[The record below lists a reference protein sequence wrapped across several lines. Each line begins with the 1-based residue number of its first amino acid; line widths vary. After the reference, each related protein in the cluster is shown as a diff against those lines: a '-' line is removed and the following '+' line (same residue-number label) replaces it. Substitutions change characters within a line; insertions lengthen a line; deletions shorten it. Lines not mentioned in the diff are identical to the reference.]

1 MATYPGSN
9 IPINDLSNTRLNS
22 IIDNLLTPKLMAFRE
37 ICIYDEKATLMS
49 DGSTWRV
56 TYSNWLPRFDLGVR
70 KNGQSLG
77 PGGGYE
83 NVNYCDGTLTAGAI
97 DFGPDGRSKDSL
109 ELTYQF
115 DYFPA
120 VVLAGYL
127 YAAIETVNTG
137 AAGPPTD
144 FGFDSNNEPPAY
156 WDGVLSDLA
165 FAMAMERLIL
175 DYDLWKGRLVFALN
189 PGDVYD
195 GSGSGSN
202 VVSQLE
208 LLKKNAEERAQNTL
222 DNPKFKIGGNITSAP
237 TAVYYSAV
245 RGIGGRSSGCLGPG
259 GKVIS
264 GKLRGFGRN
273 RLF

>member
-1 MATYPGSN
+1 MAVYPGSN

-49 DGSTWRV
+49 DGVTWRA
-56 TYSNWLPRFDLGVR
+56 TYSNWLPRFDLGVK
-70 KNGQSLG
+70 KNGKSLG
-77 PGGGYE
+77 PSSGGYE
-83 NVNYCDGTLTAGAI
+83 NVNFCDGTLTAGAI
-97 DFGPDGRSKDSL
+97 DFAPDGRSRDSL

-127 YAAIETVNTG
+127 YAAVETINTG
-137 AAGPPTD
+137 AEGPPTD

-165 FAMAMERLIL
+165 FAMSMERLIL
-175 DYDLWKGRLVFALN
+175 DYDLWKGRLIFAIN

-237 TAVYYSAV
+237 TSIYYGAVS
-245 RGIGGRSSGCLGPG
+245 GLSGGGRSQTG
-259 GKVIS
+259 GR
-264 GKLRGFGRN
+264 LRGFKRN